1 MDRFGSTRRIM
12 VFVGIFLILGC
23 AEKRIKEVQSGPYP
37 HVLMDQPGPIHG
49 QTDLKSKVPEFRIS
63 GGEVSP
69 LERVMVSLNM
79 RKAPLKEVLWAV
91 CKEAGLNL
99 VLERGVDPETPVT
112 IILSKVKLKEA
123 LEAILS
129 QADYWYEIKGNFLVV
144 KLTETK
150 TFQLPLVPAEKDFSL
165 EVGGDILGG
174 ALPPQ
179 GTQGAQLKG
188 LVLKKEKAD
197 SKAYNFWESVE
208 NALNSLLTD
217 PEERFL
223 LDRMTGTLM
232 VTAKRS
238 HMEKVDRFLSSLKEW
253 LSRQVLIEAKIIE
266 VNLNKALRYG
276 IDWNVFRQWS
286 RGSWTINLEGM
297 TRGIGGVPEAGPFSS
312 LGIRFEKADKASIS
326 GIVQALSE
334 FGEVHT
340 LSNPRVSVMNGQMVV
355 LAVGRNISFISKVET
370 TITQEVGTT
379 YTIETSSLLSGL
391 MLGIVPHIKENGEVV
406 LSITPIVSNLLEI
419 KEAKFGENAP
429 YVVHLPVV
437 DLREL
442 STTVKLTDEEVLII
456 GGLMKKEDKDT
467 EYKIPILGDLPLFG
481 NLFKGKS
488 RQSSSTELIIILQP
502 KVLS

>member
-1 MDRFGSTRRIM
+1 MGKFRRIG
-12 VFVGIFLILGC
+12 VCLGIFIVVLGC
-23 AEKRIKEVQSGPYP
+23 TEQRVKEVQNVPTIPQVSP
-37 HVLMDQPGPIHG
+37 LMPSYG
-49 QTDLKSKVPEFRIS
+49 QTEARPKTPEFRLS
-63 GGEVSP
+63 TEDVSP
-69 LERVMVSLNM
+69 LERILVSLNM

-99 VLERGVDPETPVT
+99 IFNRGVDPEMPVT
-112 IILSKVKLKEA
+112 IILNKVKLKEA

-129 QADYWYEIKGNFLVV
+129 QSDYWYEIKGNFLVV

-150 TFQLPLVPAEKDFSL
+150 AFQLPLVPAETDFSL

-174 ALPPQ
+174 AIPPQ
-179 GTQGAQLKG
+179 GVQGAQLKG

-197 SKAYNFWESVE
+197 PKAYKFWESVE
-208 NALNSLLTD
+208 NALKSLLTD
-217 PEERFL
+217 PEEHFL

-238 HMEKVDRFLSSLKEW
+238 NMEKVERFISRLKEW

-276 IDWNVFRQWS
+276 IDWDVFRQWS
-286 RGSWTINLEGM
+286 RGSWTINLEGV
-297 TRGIGGVPEAGPFSS
+297 TRGLGGVPETGPFSS
-312 LGIRFEKADKASIS
+312 LGLRFEKVGKASIS
-326 GIVQALSE
+326 GIVQAISE

-340 LSNPRVSVMNGQMVV
+340 LSNPRVSVLNGQMVV

-370 TITQEVGTT
+370 TVTEEVGTT
-379 YTIETSSLLSGL
+379 YTIETSTLLSGL

-419 KEAKFGENAP
+419 KEAKFGENSP

-456 GGLMKKEDKDT
+456 GGLMKREGKDT
-467 EYKIPILGDLPLFG
+467 EYKVPLLGDLPLLG
-481 NLFKGKS
+481 TLFKGKS
-488 RQSSSTELIIILQP
+488 RESSSTELIIILQP